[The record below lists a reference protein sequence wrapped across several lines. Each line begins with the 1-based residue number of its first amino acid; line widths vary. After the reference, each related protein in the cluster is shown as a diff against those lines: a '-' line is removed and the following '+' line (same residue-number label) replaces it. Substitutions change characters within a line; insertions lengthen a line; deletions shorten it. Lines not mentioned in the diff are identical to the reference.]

1 MAVRRTPTP
10 KRKSKARPPKS
21 PLPRYMSSR
30 GAAVKRIRTLRE
42 KTRLPQMEPPRE
54 ESPRR
59 QRKARPPIS
68 LGAKL
73 PSRSSR
79 GTLSASFRKALKT
92 AAAKAATPRRKKA
105 REAASVGRGTKT
117 TSLRSPSRSI
127 RGKSVSRRRAGGTPS
142 RRAN

>member
-21 PLPRYMSSR
+21 PLTRYMSSR
-30 GAAVKRIRTLRE
+30 GAST
-42 KTRLPQMEPPRE
+42 KTI
-54 ESPRR
+54 
-59 QRKARPPIS
+59 KAT
-68 LGAKL
+68 L
-73 PSRSSR
+73 PSRSLIKKVRETAKKAKPRPASPPLSFGAIPPSRPSR

-117 TSLRSPSRSI
+117 TSLRSPGRRI
-127 RGKSVSRRRAGGTPS
+127 QARSVSRKRADGTPS